1 MKTVEDYERIRKAYY
16 KENLSI
22 REISR
27 KYGYGRGLVRKAL
40 IEPVPKP
47 YKQRTR
53 GGGNVLGPYENRIKD
68 LLAENENLPRKQR
81 YTARKIHEIIQKE
94 GYQGCEGGVHNYVS
108 RYRKETKAK
117 KAFLPLEFEPGKDA
131 QVDWGEAVVVIG
143 GKRQKVQFFTMR
155 LNYSRVRF
163 VTAFPFQ
170 KQEAFLAG
178 HIQAFRFFG
187 GIPQRITYDN
197 LKTAVYRIVEGHTR
211 EEQKAFHSFRSYYLF
226 DSFYCNPR
234 QGHEKGGV
242 ENDVGYIQRNFF
254 APIPDVA
261 NFDEL
266 NQHLQSCCE
275 KDVQRQVRGK
285 KESVAE
291 LWETDKNQMMPL
303 PKQDYQACVTKPV
316 KVNPYSQVVYET
328 NRYSVP
334 VHYSGKQLVLR
345 IYPFRIEVL
354 YMDELVTEHARCF
367 EREQDIYNPIH
378 YLPLLEQRPGAF
390 NHAVPLKRWR
400 KQWPKAYEEL
410 LEKMQTPQKP
420 QHGIREF
427 IAVLKLHQQYAPE
440 IVAQAIQAALLQN
453 MPHLDGVLYQLHLL
467 VEKKPERKQMDLGRF
482 PQLQQ
487 IQQQPVDL
495 NAYNQL
501 LGVKS

>member
-1 MKTVEDYERIRKAYY
+1 
-16 KENLSI
+16 
-22 REISR
+22 
-27 KYGYGRGLVRKAL
+27 
-40 IEPVPKP
+40 
-47 YKQRTR
+47 
-53 GGGNVLGPYENRIKD
+53 
-68 LLAENENLPRKQR
+68 LLL
-81 YTARKIHEIIQKE
+81 
-94 GYQGCEGGVHNYVS
+94 
-108 RYRKETKAK
+108 
-117 KAFLPLEFEPGKDA
+117 
-131 QVDWGEAVVVIG
+131 
-143 GKRQKVQFFTMR
+143 
-155 LNYSRVRF
+155 
-163 VTAFPFQ
+163 
-170 KQEAFLAG
+170 
-178 HIQAFRFFG
+178 FR
-187 GIPQRITYDN
+187 
-197 LKTAVYRIVEGHTR
+197 A
-211 EEQKAFHSFRSYYLF
+211 
-226 DSFYCNPR
+226 
-234 QGHEKGGV
+234 
-242 ENDVGYIQRNFF
+242 
-254 APIPDVA
+254 A

-367 EREQDIYNPIH
+367 EWEQDIYNPIH

-453 MPHLDGVLYQLHLL
+453 MPHIEVPIQAGNDQVLENMHRGYTNSQYRELVQRIRERIPGVSVATDIIVGFPGETEKQYQDTYGLLSDLKLDVAHLARYSPRTGTVSERRMEDDVPDEEKWRRFRELETLQESIATEIHATYMNKTVPVLFEEKSKKGRWRGRTETNKLVFVENDDDLKGKLL
-467 VEKKPERKQMDLGRF
+467 INNEKDTREDR
-482 PQLQQ
+482 
-487 IQQQPVDL
+487 
-495 NAYNQL
+495 N
-501 LGVKS
+501 